1 MSPEK
6 FVKEYELALGTQEWK
21 NVAPLVRKNANV
33 TFSNGQVHQ
42 GKGAIKIAFEKNF
55 SSIKNELYEIQ
66 NLRWLLKTTTTA
78 VYLFDF
84 RWKGIINNEPAQG
97 KGIGTSVL
105 VHENGQW
112 LLLAEHLG
120 SAPKNQN

>member
-78 VYLFDF
+78 V
-84 RWKGIINNEPAQG
+84 
-97 KGIGTSVL
+97 
-105 VHENGQW
+105 
-112 LLLAEHLG
+112 
-120 SAPKNQN
+120 